1 MQEETPLL
9 VTQLIQKGYKVLVET
24 NGSMDI
30 SRLHPGAIK
39 ILDIKCPES
48 GMTEKIFWQN
58 IEALSPADEVKFVAS
73 NYDDYKWARAI
84 IEYYRLAETCTVI
97 ISPVFDRLDPKIL
110 AEWII
115 NDNLN
120 VRLQLQLHKYIWGP
134 DVRGV

>member
-1 MQEETPLL
+1 MLTAAVLAAGAAVYSGCGKGLL
-9 VTQLIQKGYKVLVET
+9 TDKDVL
-24 NGSMDI
+24 
-30 SRLHPGAIK
+30 A
-39 ILDIKCPES
+39 
-48 GMTEKIFWQN
+48 MTG
-58 IEALSPADEVKFVAS
+58 LFVAS

-120 VRLQLQLHKYIWGP
+120 VRLQFQLHKYIWGP